1 MTDSKENV
9 KILVK
14 LRSSGS
20 DNVEHAA
27 EENLYKYSLV
37 YLTRSLESER
47 TRKPIGLKQKHLRN
61 QTSPAAYL

>member
-27 EENLYKYSLV
+27 EENFYKYSLV
-37 YLTRSLESER
+37 YPMQFRI
-47 TRKPIGLKQKHLRN
+47 RKN
-61 QTSPAAYL
+61 

>member
-27 EENLYKYSLV
+27 EEIFYKYSLV
-37 YLTRSLESER
+37 YPTQFRI
-47 TRKPIGLKQKHLRN
+47 RKN
-61 QTSPAAYL
+61 